1 MLARA
6 LDIQWVCLGVS
17 VPKSVRKLNISTD
30 AYGLVCFKHM
40 IFVSQGSELDER
52 TGRSPH

>member
-52 TGRSPH
+52 KGWPPH